1 MPLKHFTETFLVF
14 LLGVILALTGV
25 FTATVPP
32 FPQGVMPMG
41 ILFLATVLYPL
52 LWTPLLTKRRADN
65 AFRIM
70 QWMPMFLVIAA
81 ALFHLLA
88 MRDSEFD
95 PLLSM
100 FLYGWTLSAVAL
112 GFALLAAF
120 CLHVV
125 RRRGRRIALLLLIF
139 VPFVT
144 AAMAGAQE
152 GRRWERELAAVL
164 WRGQWWDLT
173 TEGRL
178 LADMRQEGDDDAYD
192 EGLAASEDPNEEAW
206 RERLRAQRRRE
217 ERIAERLAEQREET
231 GSIAALLPPKE
242 VAESSAEAVA
252 GSFSSK
258 PARLP
263 SSGMDVSFLLTLMLA
278 GYAGTVHRRMVRG

>member
-1 MPLKHFTETFLVF
+1 
-14 LLGVILALTGV
+14 
-25 FTATVPP
+25 
-32 FPQGVMPMG
+32 
-41 ILFLATVLYPL
+41 
-52 LWTPLLTKRRADN
+52 
-65 AFRIM
+65 
-70 QWMPMFLVIAA
+70 
-81 ALFHLLA
+81 
-88 MRDSEFD
+88 
-95 PLLSM
+95 
-100 FLYGWTLSAVAL
+100 
-112 GFALLAAF
+112 
-120 CLHVV
+120 
-125 RRRGRRIALLLLIF
+125 
-139 VPFVT
+139 
-144 AAMAGAQE
+144 MAGAQE

-278 GYAGTVHRRMVRG
+278 RYAGTVHRR